1 MKRTCPKGEEGQ
13 RWKRGG
19 DCKAEVAPG
28 VSLDGVRRSEKA
40 EDRGGDIRSVCLL
53 LQYLLQSCSRGGW
66 EIVEGMCY
74 ERLRAEACTRGL
86 VSPSP

>member
-40 EDRGGDIRSVCLL
+40 EEPEKTGEETSAGCGG
-53 LQYLLQSCSRGGW
+53 LQKRKREKSHTHHAFHAAAADVSTT
-66 EIVEGMCY
+66 V
-74 ERLRAEACTRGL
+74 ERLL
-86 VSPSP
+86 N

>member
-40 EDRGGDIRSVCLL
+40 EVPEKTGAETSAGCKASKKKEENTHTHTHTPCIAS
-53 LQYLLQSCSRGGW
+53 SCG
-66 EIVEGMCY
+66 
-74 ERLRAEACTRGL
+74 
-86 VSPSP
+86 

>member
-1 MKRTCPKGEEGQ
+1 VKRTCPKGEEGQ

-40 EDRGGDIRSVCLL
+40 EEPEKTGAETSAGCDASKKKGKKKHTHTMHCTQLRLTYPPRWRG
-53 LQYLLQSCSRGGW
+53 Y
-66 EIVEGMCY
+66 
-74 ERLRAEACTRGL
+74 
-86 VSPSP
+86 

>member
-40 EDRGGDIRSVCLL
+40 EEPEKTGAETSAGCDASKDQKKGVGKHTHTPCIARSC
-53 LQYLLQSCSRGGW
+53 G
-66 EIVEGMCY
+66 
-74 ERLRAEACTRGL
+74 
-86 VSPSP
+86 

>member
-1 MKRTCPKGEEGQ
+1 MCNGRPKGEEGQ

-40 EDRGGDIRSVCLL
+40 EVPEKTGAETSAGCGG
-53 LQYLLQSCSRGGW
+53 LQKRKRKKSHTHHALHAAAADVSTA
-66 EIVEGMCY
+66 V
-74 ERLRAEACTRGL
+74 ERLL
-86 VSPSP
+86 N

>member
-19 DCKAEVAPG
+19 DSKAEVAPG

-40 EDRGGDIRSVCLL
+40 EEPEKTGAETSAGCDASKKQKKGGKKHAHHALHAAAADVSTAV
-53 LQYLLQSCSRGGW
+53 
-66 EIVEGMCY
+66 
-74 ERLRAEACTRGL
+74 ERLL
-86 VSPSP
+86 N

>member
-1 MKRTCPKGEEGQ
+1 VKRTCPKGEEGQ

-40 EDRGGDIRSVCLL
+40 EVPEKTGAETSAGCEAFKRERERERERETRTHTPCIARSC
-53 LQYLLQSCSRGGW
+53 G
-66 EIVEGMCY
+66 
-74 ERLRAEACTRGL
+74 
-86 VSPSP
+86 

>member
-40 EDRGGDIRSVCLL
+40 EVPEKTG
-53 LQYLLQSCSRGGW
+53 
-66 EIVEGMCY
+66 
-74 ERLRAEACTRGL
+74 AETWMRGL
-86 VSPSP
+86 QKKEGKKNTHTPCIARSCG

>member
-40 EDRGGDIRSVCLL
+40 EVPEKTGAETSTGCEASKTKREKIKTHTQTMQCTQLRLTYPWRWRG
-53 LQYLLQSCSRGGW
+53 Y
-66 EIVEGMCY
+66 
-74 ERLRAEACTRGL
+74 
-86 VSPSP
+86 

>member
-28 VSLDGVRRSEKA
+28 VSLDGIRRSEKA
-40 EDRGGDIRSVCLL
+40 EVPEKTGAETSAGCDASKEQKKRGGKNTQTMHCTQLRLTYPL
-53 LQYLLQSCSRGGW
+53 RW
-66 EIVEGMCY
+66 RCY
-74 ERLRAEACTRGL
+74 
-86 VSPSP
+86 

>member
-28 VSLDGVRRSEKA
+28 VSLDDIRRSEKA
-40 EDRGGDIRSVCLL
+40 EVPEKTG
-53 LQYLLQSCSRGGW
+53 
-66 EIVEGMCY
+66 
-74 ERLRAEACTRGL
+74 AETSAGCEA
-86 VSPSP
+86 